1 MAIDDSRTPGEDG
14 IAGRVLNVDDEL
26 SLATLLQKLLRA
38 QGYRVAIAADG
49 AAALASIPDDPP
61 DVILLDVVMPGMDGP
76 ATLLALRATESAAET
91 PVVFL
96 TAKTQPDEIARYRE
110 LGAAGVIPK
119 PFDPMTLAALIREF
133 YERAG

>member
-1 MAIDDSRTPGEDG
+1 M
-14 IAGRVLNVDDEL
+14 IAVLERVLYVEDNPD
-26 SLATLLQKLLRA
+26 LRA
-38 QGYRVAIAADG
+38 VGTFALEDIGGLTVRTCASGDEAVEAAVVFEPQ
-49 AAALASIPDDPP
+49 L
-61 DVILLDVVMPGMDGP
+61 ILLDVVMPGMDGP

-96 TAKTQPDEIARYRE
+96 TAKAQPDEIARYRE

>member
-1 MAIDDSRTPGEDG
+1 MNAVLE
-14 IAGRVLNVDDEL
+14 RVLYVEDNPD
-26 SLATLLQKLLRA
+26 LRA
-38 QGYRVAIAADG
+38 VGTFALEDIGGLTVKACASGDEALEAAEVF
-49 AAALASIPDDPP
+49 DPQLILM
-61 DVILLDVVMPGMDGP
+61 DVMMPGMDGP
-76 ATLLALRATESAAET
+76 ATLQALRSMGSAAQT

-96 TAKTQPDEIARYRE
+96 TAKAQPDEIARYRK